1 MTDYDTEK
9 GLGLAAMDTLV
20 AAVSTTTPIAGVV
33 GAGGHLVDALVK
45 RIEVFQLEKI
55 DRFISN
61 INSADEKCAEQF
73 RALMFPE
80 HRSRVSAERIIHNIF
95 QMDIEEKVDYF
106 SYAGISVS
114 IPDVREIFTKA
125 DFFRAGMILALTLKE
140 DIDFL
145 HACNLDNPEVAF
157 EYNENVQGLVSAGL
171 MYPFDGE
178 KYKFT
183 TFAKK
188 LDCFVLDSDGSKYGL
203 EPQQTFQDLP
213 VPSYKFHAYWA

>member
-1 MTDYDTEK
+1 MTDYDAEK
-9 GLGLAAMDTLV
+9 GLGLAVMDTLV
-20 AAVSTTTPIAGVV
+20 AAVSTTTPIAGVI
-33 GAGGHLVDALVK
+33 GAGGHLLDALIK
-45 RIEVFQLEKI
+45 RVEFFQLEKI

-61 INSADEKCAEQF
+61 INSADKKCAEQF
-73 RALMFPE
+73 RTLMFPE
-80 HRSRVSAERIIHNIF
+80 HQSRTSAERIIHNIF

-145 HACNLDNPEVAF
+145 HACNLDNPEATF

-183 TFAKK
+183 TFAK
-188 LDCFVLDSDGSKYGL
+188 S
-203 EPQQTFQDLP
+203 
-213 VPSYKFHAYWA
+213 

>member
-1 MTDYDTEK
+1 MTDYDAEK
-9 GLGLAAMDTLV
+9 GLGLAVMDTLV
-20 AAVSTTTPIAGVV
+20 AAVSTTTPIAGVI
-33 GAGGHLVDALVK
+33 GAGGHLLDALIK
-45 RIEVFQLEKI
+45 RVEFFQLEKI

-61 INSADEKCAEQF
+61 INSADKKCAEQF
-73 RALMFPE
+73 RTLMFPE
-80 HRSRVSAERIIHNIF
+80 HQSRTSAERIIHNIF

-145 HACNLDNPEVAF
+145 HACNLDNPEATF

-188 LDCFVLDSDGSKYGL
+188 LDCFVLDFDGSKYGL
-203 EPQQTFQDLP
+203 YPQQTFHGLP
-213 VPSYKFHAYWA
+213 VPSYKFHAYLA

>member
-1 MTDYDTEK
+1 MTDYDAEK
-9 GLGLAAMDTLV
+9 DLGLAAMDTLV

-33 GAGGHLVDALVK
+33 GAGGHLLDALIK
-45 RIEVFQLEKI
+45 RVEFFQLGKI

-61 INSADEKCAEQF
+61 INSADKKCAEQF
-73 RALMFPE
+73 RTLMFPE
-80 HRSRVSAERIIHNIF
+80 HQRRENAERLIHNIF
-95 QMDIEEKVDYF
+95 QMDIVQKVDCF
-106 SYAGISVS
+106 SYAGINVS
-114 IPDVREIFTKA
+114 IPEIREVFTKS

-145 HACNLDNPEVAF
+145 HGCDLDDPEAIF

-188 LDCFVLDSDGSKYGL
+188 LDCFALDLDGAKYGL
-203 EPQQTFQDLP
+203 SPQLTFQGLP
-213 VPSYKFHAYWA
+213 VPSYKFHAYFA

>member
-1 MTDYDTEK
+1 MNDHNTGKDF
-9 GLGLAAMDTLV
+9 GLAAIDAV
-20 AAVSTTTPIAGVV
+20 VDAVSAMNPIAGLM
-33 GAGGHLVDALVK
+33 GAGGHLVDALLK
-45 RIEVFQLEKI
+45 YIGAFQIKKI
-55 DRFISN
+55 DKFINN
-61 INSADEKCAEQF
+61 INSADIRCAEQF
-73 RALMFPE
+73 RTLMFPE
-80 HRSRVSAERIIHNIF
+80 HRGKENAERIIHNIF

-145 HACNLDNPEVAF
+145 HACNLDNPEATF

-203 EPQQTFQDLP
+203 APQQTFQPLP
-213 VPSYKFHAYWA
+213 VPSYKFHAYFA